1 MKHLLITIALLPI
14 CSLFLSAQTDADRAA
29 IKKATLKNTQLYFAG
44 DWAARSEGWVQ
55 EPYVKKLSSTP
66 YNMVFLDGW
75 SEVEAQAKLWEG
87 RAPMDA
93 KIERRDYKIDFINPK
108 MAFVKY
114 TQIVN
119 DRPPADELVLMEKIK
134 GEWKIVMLMVLGDQH
149 LDLEGFRERAEKI
162 KTWTHD
168 MTPGALSG
176 MCTEQLVNSW
186 LASIAFA
193 KQMGQSAGEIGR
205 FVAERSVVRP
215 QNEDLIR
222 NVRFLILQYNAI
234 RQALGQDNHI
244 EVLAYDEDHA
254 RIRLNKLGEKKV
266 AATDDVSYEDFAAFL
281 DAFMEVV
288 AEKKELKITH
298 EWGSEGL
305 TVGISK

>member
-134 GEWKIVMLMVLGDQH
+134 GEWKIVMLMV
-149 LDLEGFRERAEKI
+149 
-162 KTWTHD
+162 
-168 MTPGALSG
+168 PGALYG
-176 MCTEQLVNSW
+176 MCSEQLVNSW

-193 KQMGQSAGEIGR
+193 KQMGQSAGEVGR
-205 FVAERSVVRP
+205 FVAERSVARP
-215 QNEDLIR
+215 QNEDQIR